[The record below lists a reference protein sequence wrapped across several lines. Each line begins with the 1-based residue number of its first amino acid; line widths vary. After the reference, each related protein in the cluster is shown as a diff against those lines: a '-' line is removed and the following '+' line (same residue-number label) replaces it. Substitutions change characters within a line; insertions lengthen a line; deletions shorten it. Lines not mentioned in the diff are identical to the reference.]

1 VGVLLRRRRVRRV
14 LNGTAGIGLYPN
26 VWAFIAVAL
35 PLVLTPGVSTA
46 AVLRASVMRGTPAA
60 LMTAVGLNLSSV
72 CYGLLSA
79 LGLPTLAR
87 KWPVT
92 LVILRYAGGA
102 YVLWL
107 GVTALARGVQRF
119 LNERDLDRRLVPDS
133 QTAANRTPFVEG
145 FIVNSLNPPIATF
158 YLVILPQFVPRGGY
172 EVRSTLLLTAVHVA
186 MAASWHVAW
195 ALAGGALAAHL
206 RAGRPRAVLEVLTG
220 AALSA
225 LGIAILI

>member
-1 VGVLLRRRRVRRV
+1 
-14 LNGTAGIGLYPN
+14 
-26 VWAFIAVAL
+26 
-35 PLVLTPGVSTA
+35 
-46 AVLRASVMRGTPAA
+46 MRGTSAA
-60 LMTAVGLNLSSV
+60 LMTAVGLNLSST

-87 KWPVT
+87 RWPVT
-92 LVILRYAGGA
+92 LTILRYAGGA

-107 GVTALARGVQRF
+107 GLTALARGVRRF
-119 LNERDLDRRLVPDS
+119 LNERDLDRLVPDS
-133 QTAANRTPFVEG
+133 RTAVNRTPFVEG

-158 YLVILPQFVPRGGY
+158 YLLILPQFVPRGSH

-225 LGIAILI
+225 LGIAILLKQP

>member
-1 VGVLLRRRRVRRV
+1 L
-14 LNGTAGIGLYPN
+14 
-26 VWAFIAVAL
+26 AFIAVAL

-46 AVLRASVMRGTPAA
+46 AVLRASVMRGTSAA
-60 LMTAVGLNLSSV
+60 LMTAVGLNASSI
-72 CYGLLSA
+72 CYGLLTA

-87 KWPVT
+87 RWPAT
-92 LVILRYAGGA
+92 LTILRYAGGA

-107 GVTALARGVQRF
+107 GVTSLARGIQRF
-119 LNERDLDRRLVPDS
+119 RHERATDQQLVPDS
-133 QTAANRTPFVEG
+133 QKSINHKPFVEG

-158 YLVILPQFVPRGGY
+158 YLLILPQFVPRGGH
-172 EVRSTLLLTAVHVA
+172 EVRSTLLLTAVHVT

-206 RAGRPRAVLEVLTG
+206 RAGRPRAALEVLTG